1 MGIEIRPASPRSR
14 DCRALIAELDQYQ
27 LELYPAESNHLDSAE
42 ELEQPNAVFLG
53 AYEGDTLLGIGA
65 LKVVDHDIRYGEIKR
80 VYVPAS
86 ARGRGVSVKL
96 MEQLE
101 HQALRLGISVIRLE
115 TGIYQPEAIGL
126 YRKLGYEYRNSF
138 GNYPTDDPM
147 SVFMEKSL
155 GD

>member
-1 MGIEIRPASPRSR
+1 MAIEIRPASPRSR
-14 DCRALIAELDQYQ
+14 KCRELISELDQYQ

-53 AYEGDTLLGIGA
+53 AYEGDTLLGIGG
-65 LKVVDHDIRYGEIKR
+65 LKVVVHDIRYGEIKR

-101 HQALRLGISVIRLE
+101 HQALRQGISVIRLE
-115 TGIYQPEAIGL
+115 TGIYQPEADAL
-126 YRKLGYEYRNSF
+126 YRSLGYREIPPF
-138 GNYPTDDPM
+138 GDYLADPL
-147 SVFMEKSL
+147 SQFLEKSL
-155 GD
+155 L